1 MTSPL
6 AHYAVKPIRALKS
19 ATENSVTTYEA
30 YVPSEKSE
38 TDTQNS
44 ALDGALLK
52 EKGFAAA
59 VRKKGCKTKSRP
71 RQIRSFQIPQ
81 KVAARRHIVND
92 ELTDLTSTFN
102 DMADEL
108 SIQYTKL
115 EERVKTRTAELEQSR
130 NAARSANE
138 AKTLFIA
145 NVSHELRTPLN
156 GIIGM
161 CAVAMQEKDVMRVRQ
176 SLKIIYKSSDLLL
189 HLLNDLLTFS
199 RSSYGQ
205 RLAIE
210 EGTFRLVDIGS
221 QLVSIFEKQARDA
234 NISLRVVFIGTD
246 SPQTKNP
253 DDDAPPED
261 AIVARQNLSDN
272 LPRVNT
278 NVLARGPAETGP
290 LREIGLKGDK
300 NRILQ
305 ILMSKCLC
313 YYLTTTYLVMRSVPR
328 HQGSVSAPF
337 LELGNMLTFS
347 RPCQQFAQIHA
358 SQGYGRGSDTIS
370 KASTC

>member
-1 MTSPL
+1 M
-6 AHYAVKPIRALKS
+6 
-19 ATENSVTTYEA
+19 
-30 YVPSEKSE
+30 
-38 TDTQNS
+38 
-44 ALDGALLK
+44 K
-52 EKGFAAA
+52 EKGFASA
-59 VRKKGCKTKSRP
+59 VRRKACKTKSRP
-71 RQIRSFQIPQ
+71 RQIRTFQIPQ
-81 KVAARRHIVND
+81 KVPARRHIVND

-115 EERVKTRTAELEQSR
+115 EERVKTRTAELEHSR

-161 CAVAMQEKDVMRVRQ
+161 CAVAMQEKEVMRIRQ

-234 NISLRVVFIGTD
+234 NISLRVVFMGID
-246 SPQTKNP
+246 SPRSRNP
-253 DDDAPPED
+253 DDDSPED
-261 AIVARQNLSDN
+261 TIVARQNLSDT

-305 ILMSKCLC
+305 ILMSKSL
-313 YYLTTTYLVMRSVPR
+313 YHWLATTDFLMKSLTR
-328 HQGSVSAPF
+328 HQKPYSPPPP
-337 LELGNMLTFS
+337 L
-347 RPCQQFAQIHA
+347 
-358 SQGYGRGSDTIS
+358 
-370 KASTC
+370 

>member
-1 MTSPL
+1 M
-6 AHYAVKPIRALKS
+6 
-19 ATENSVTTYEA
+19 
-30 YVPSEKSE
+30 PSEKSD
-38 TDTQNS
+38 TDTENS
-44 ALDGALLK
+44 ALEGALLK
-52 EKGFAAA
+52 EKGFASA
-59 VRKKGCKTKSRP
+59 VRRKPCKPKSRP

-81 KVAARRHIVND
+81 KVATRKHIVHD

-108 SIQYTKL
+108 SIQYNKL

-161 CAVAMQEKDVMRVRQ
+161 CAVAMQEKDVMRIRQ

-210 EGTFRLVDIGS
+210 EGTFRLVDIGT
-221 QLVSIFEKQARDA
+221 QLISIFEKQARDA
-234 NISLRVVFIGTD
+234 DVSLRLVFIGTD
-246 SPQTKNP
+246 SSQSRNL
-253 DDDAPPED
+253 DDDAPED

-305 ILMSKCLC
+305 ILMSESSCPQ
-313 YYLTTTYLVMRSVPR
+313 LT
-328 HQGSVSAPF
+328 A
-337 LELGNMLTFS
+337 
-347 RPCQQFAQIHA
+347 
-358 SQGYGRGSDTIS
+358 
-370 KASTC
+370 

>member
-1 MTSPL
+1 MP
-6 AHYAVKPIRALKS
+6 
-19 ATENSVTTYEA
+19 
-30 YVPSEKSE
+30 
-38 TDTQNS
+38 
-44 ALDGALLK
+44 
-52 EKGFAAA
+52 
-59 VRKKGCKTKSRP
+59 
-71 RQIRSFQIPQ
+71 
-81 KVAARRHIVND
+81 ARRHIVND

-115 EERVKTRTAELEQSR
+115 EERVKTRTSELEHSR

-161 CAVAMQEKDVMRVRQ
+161 CAVAMQEKDVMRIRQ

-234 NISLRVVFIGTD
+234 NISLRVVFMGID
-246 SPQTKNP
+246 SPHSRNP
-253 DDDAPPED
+253 DDDSPED
-261 AIVARQNLSDN
+261 TIVARQNLSDN

-278 NVLARGPAETGP
+278 NVLARGPGETGP
-290 LREIGLKGDK
+290 LREIGLRGDK

-305 ILMSKCLC
+305 ILMSKSLDHWFPTPG
-313 YYLTTTYLVMRSVPR
+313 LLVKSVTR
-328 HQGSVSAPF
+328 H
-337 LELGNMLTFS
+337 
-347 RPCQQFAQIHA
+347 
-358 SQGYGRGSDTIS
+358 
-370 KASTC
+370 

>member
-1 MTSPL
+1 
-6 AHYAVKPIRALKS
+6 
-19 ATENSVTTYEA
+19 
-30 YVPSEKSE
+30 
-38 TDTQNS
+38 
-44 ALDGALLK
+44 
-52 EKGFAAA
+52 
-59 VRKKGCKTKSRP
+59 
-71 RQIRSFQIPQ
+71 
-81 KVAARRHIVND
+81 
-92 ELTDLTSTFN
+92 
-102 DMADEL
+102 MADEL
-108 SIQYTKL
+108 SIQYSKL

-210 EGTFRLVDIGS
+210 EGTFRLVDIGL
-221 QLVSIFEKQARDA
+221 QIVSIFEKQARDA
-234 NISLRVVFIGTD
+234 NICLRVVFIGTD
-246 SPQTKNP
+246 SPQPRNS
-253 DDDAPPED
+253 DDDTPPGPED
-261 AIVARQNLSDN
+261 AIVARQNLSDH
-272 LPRVNT
+272 LPRVTT
-278 NVLARGPAETGP
+278 NVLARGPADTGP

-305 ILMSKCLC
+305 ILMSK
-313 YYLTTTYLVMRSVPR
+313 YLSNSLPATFSGKRPIPC
-328 HQGSVSAPF
+328 HQGAGALSSPPSM
-337 LELGNMLTFS
+337 LGHTLTIP
-347 RPCQQFAQIHA
+347 RPRQQFAQIHA

-370 KASTC
+370 KAHPC

>member
-1 MTSPL
+1 MK
-6 AHYAVKPIRALKS
+6 A
-19 ATENSVTTYEA
+19 ATENSILTYET
-30 YVPSEKSE
+30 YVPSEKSD
-38 TDTQNS
+38 TDTENS
-44 ALDGALLK
+44 GLEGALLR
-52 EKGFAAA
+52 EKGFASAA
-59 VRKKGCKTKSRP
+59 HRKPCKFKSRP

-81 KVAARRHIVND
+81 KVETRKHIVND

-108 SIQYTKL
+108 SIQYNKL

-130 NAARSANE
+130 NAARSAND
-138 AKTLFIA
+138 AKSLFIA

-161 CAVAMQEKDVMRVRQ
+161 CAVAMQEKDVMRIRQ

-205 RLAIE
+205 KLAIE

-221 QLVSIFEKQARDA
+221 QLISIFEKQARDA
-234 NISLRVVFIGTD
+234 NISLRLVFIGTD
-246 SPQTKNP
+246 SPQSKGF
-253 DDDAPPED
+253 DDDAPED

-278 NVLARGPAETGP
+278 DVLAKGPGETGP
-290 LREIGLKGDK
+290 LREIGFKGDK

-305 ILMSKCLC
+305 ILMSESLNL
-313 YYLTTTYLVMRSVPR
+313 YF
-328 HQGSVSAPF
+328 SAHRIPTLHSF
-337 LELGNMLTFS
+337 VDGIK
-347 RPCQQFAQIHA
+347 R
-358 SQGYGRGSDTIS
+358 
-370 KASTC
+370 